1 MTSQSYRGRIAPTT
15 SGYLHVG
22 HAQTFKTAME
32 RARESGGTLVLRIE
46 DIDFER
52 CKKKYAEA
60 AVEDLKSIGIQW
72 DEGDDIGG
80 NYAPYTQS
88 LRMNFYVGAFKKL
101 LKSGKIYPCQ
111 ASRKQIAELSTR
123 QKRTFDFLEPEKIFP
138 RQLRRNCVRE
148 FFPDAL
154 EKTWRFK
161 VPDGEKIEFFDNAM
175 GAQSFIAGEDFGDF
189 VIWRKIGVPSYEFA
203 VVVDDAAME
212 ITEVVRGKDLLLS
225 TARQLL
231 LYEALDLRPP
241 QFYHCPL
248 VMDKN
253 GKKLSKSNTD
263 PAVGNPSLIRSQNLI

>member
-88 LRMNFYVGAFKKL
+88 LRMNFMWA
-101 LKSGKIYPCQ
+101 
-111 ASRKQIAELSTR
+111 
-123 QKRTFDFLEPEKIFP
+123 
-138 RQLRRNCVRE
+138 
-148 FFPDAL
+148 
-154 EKTWRFK
+154 
-161 VPDGEKIEFFDNAM
+161 
-175 GAQSFIAGEDFGDF
+175 
-189 VIWRKIGVPSYEFA
+189 
-203 VVVDDAAME
+203 
-212 ITEVVRGKDLLLS
+212 
-225 TARQLL
+225 
-231 LYEALDLRPP
+231 
-241 QFYHCPL
+241 H
-248 VMDKN
+248 
-253 GKKLSKSNTD
+253 
-263 PAVGNPSLIRSQNLI
+263 LINF

>member
-88 LRMNFYVGAFKKL
+88 LRMNFYVGAFNKL

-123 QKRTFDFLEPEKIFP
+123 QKRTFDFLEPEKNFP

-148 FFPDAL
+148 FFPGAL

-161 VPDGEKIEFFDNAM
+161 VPDGESVKFSDNFFGDV
-175 GAQSFIAGEDFGDF
+175 SFTAGIDFGDF
-189 VIWRKIGVPSYEFA
+189 AVWRGVFGPMYELA
-203 VVVDDAAME
+203 VVVDDANMH
-212 ITEVVRGKDLLLS
+212 ISEVVRGADLLLS
-225 TARQLL
+225 TARQIL
-231 LYEALDLRPP
+231 LYKALGLEVPE
-241 QFYHCPL
+241 FYHCEL
-248 VMDKN
+248 LLGDD
-253 GKKLSKSNTD
+253 GRKLSKSTLPKNS
-263 PAVGNPSLIRSQNLI
+263 PNIIRNRK

>member
-88 LRMNFYVGAFKKL
+88 LRMNFYVGAFNKL

-123 QKRTFDFLEPEKIFP
+123 KKSFQDNCAETVYVNSFPAHLKKHGVLKFPTVKKSNFLTTQWA
-138 RQLRRNCVRE
+138 R
-148 FFPDAL
+148 
-154 EKTWRFK
+154 
-161 VPDGEKIEFFDNAM
+161 
-175 GAQSFIAGEDFGDF
+175 S
-189 VIWRKIGVPSYEFA
+189 
-203 VVVDDAAME
+203 
-212 ITEVVRGKDLLLS
+212 LLLQ
-225 TARQLL
+225 AKILEIL
-231 LYEALDLRPP
+231 
-241 QFYHCPL
+241 
-248 VMDKN
+248 
-253 GKKLSKSNTD
+253 
-263 PAVGNPSLIRSQNLI
+263 

>member
-123 QKRTFDFLEPEKIFP
+123 QKGPSISWSRKKSFQDNCAETVYVNSFP
-138 RQLRRNCVRE
+138 AHL
-148 FFPDAL
+148 
-154 EKTWRFK
+154 
-161 VPDGEKIEFFDNAM
+161 
-175 GAQSFIAGEDFGDF
+175 
-189 VIWRKIGVPSYEFA
+189 
-203 VVVDDAAME
+203 
-212 ITEVVRGKDLLLS
+212 
-225 TARQLL
+225 
-231 LYEALDLRPP
+231 
-241 QFYHCPL
+241 
-248 VMDKN
+248 KN
-253 GKKLSKSNTD
+253 M
-263 PAVGNPSLIRSQNLI
+263 AF